1 MPILSLLTAYFQN
14 RILHWNRRVRK
25 MNSRITSAYNE
36 GIMGARTS
44 KTLVIEEQN
53 SREFET
59 VSGEMKTASVRAA
72 RLSAVY
78 IPLVMFFSSLTTA
91 IVLARG
97 GSLVLSDLLLIGT
110 LSAFTS
116 YAVGI
121 FEPIQQI
128 ARNIADLLSLQA
140 NIERVM
146 GPARGGAAHPRHAGG
161 DRALRHGLRAE
172 ARELGADPRQRGV
185 PRCELPLSG
194 RQ

>member
-1 MPILSLLTAYFQN
+1 
-14 RILHWNRRVRK
+14 

-53 SREFET
+53 CREFEAVT
-59 VSGEMKTASVRAA
+59 QDMRASSVRAA

-91 IVLARG
+91 VVLARG
-97 GSLVLSDLLLIGT
+97 GALALEHLLLIGT

-128 ARNIADLLSLQA
+128 ARNIADILSLQA
-140 NIERVM
+140 NIERVT
-146 GPARGGAAHPRHAGG
+146 GLLEETPLITDTPEVVAKIRH
-161 DRALRHGLRAE
+161 RVRAE
-172 ARELGADPRQRGV
+172 TRELGAHPRRHRV
-185 PRCELPLSG
+185 PRRVVPLPG